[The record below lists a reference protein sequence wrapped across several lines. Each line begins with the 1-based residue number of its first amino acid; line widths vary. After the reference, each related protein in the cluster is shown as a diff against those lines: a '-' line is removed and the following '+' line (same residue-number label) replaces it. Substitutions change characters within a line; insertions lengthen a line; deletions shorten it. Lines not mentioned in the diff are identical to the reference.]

1 MDQSIVLR
9 MIEKITKKLI
19 KEKDQNALYAVPIFV
34 LPDDQT
40 GLIISILL
48 FLVVAF
54 LIYLLE
60 RIWMRQFV
68 FKITEEMQL
77 QRILI
82 WEFGTII
89 SIIGAFLLKLYCV
102 ILPLLFLLAF
112 LIMWYLIRVVNK

>member
-19 KEKDQNALYAVPIFV
+19 KEKDQKALYAVPIFV